1 VGGRGLCLGAEKT
14 RSQKNACAKRGGES
28 HLPKR
33 SEGVRALLGNHEPTK
48 TLANWGFMF
57 FDD

>member
-1 VGGRGLCLGAEKT
+1 LGAEKT